1 MFRTIAVAAVLSAA
15 LASHASA
22 QAGQSGNVVG
32 SNVLPTVTV
41 TAKRAQPNVLSRAWH
56 MQEDR
61 AQVLAMMDENRRLAA
76 QLRGYDKEVAR
87 LEKRL
92 DTVKGEHDRKVAAIA
107 ATDSLTAETRRR
119 RLELE
124 ARLRQADS
132 LGAVAAAPGAAS
144 PELPIKR

>member
-1 MFRTIAVAAVLSAA
+1 MFRTLAIGAVLSAA
-15 LASHASA
+15 IAA
-22 QAGQSGNVVG
+22 QAAAQDAQRDSVVG

-41 TAKRAQPNVLSRAWH
+41 TAKPAPSNVFSRAWH

-92 DTVKGEHDRKVAAIA
+92 DTVKGEYDRKAAAVAATESQA
-107 ATDSLTAETRRR
+107 AETRRR

-124 ARLRQADS
+124 AKLRQADS
-132 LGAVAAAPGAAS
+132 LGAVASATSATAPA
-144 PELPIKR
+144 LPIKR

>member
-1 MFRTIAVAAVLSAA
+1 MFRTLAIAAVLSAA

-22 QAGQSGNVVG
+22 QATQSENVVG

-41 TAKRAQPNVLSRAWH
+41 TAKRAQPNVLARAWH

-124 ARLRQADS
+124 AKLRQADS
-132 LGAVAAAPGAAS
+132 LGAVASASGAAAP
-144 PELPIKR
+144 ERPIKR